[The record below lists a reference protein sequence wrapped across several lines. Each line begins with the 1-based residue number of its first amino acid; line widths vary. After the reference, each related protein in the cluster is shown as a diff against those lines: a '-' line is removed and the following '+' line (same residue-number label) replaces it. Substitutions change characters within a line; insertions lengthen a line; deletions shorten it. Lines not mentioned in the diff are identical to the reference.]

1 MTQSVMSFVAIKA
14 ANRPELTLTAEEYAE
29 LTSRGLLY
37 NADWLPETEGQF
49 PKRISDGKVKKLRQ
63 VVRVLQVD
71 RARYISQERLDEI
84 AEWLRGAKEVLLD
97 RPSKP

>member
-1 MTQSVMSFVAIKA
+1 MSFVAIKA

>member
-1 MTQSVMSFVAIKA
+1 MSFVAIKA

-37 NADWLPETEGQF
+37 NADWLPETEGHF

-71 RARYISQERLDEI
+71 GARYISQERLDKI

-97 RPSKP
+97 HPSKP